1 MSIRTATVSSDP
13 SNTFLACL
21 EFGDRLLLWDKLQEI
36 SVRHGTLLSRQQGG
50 RQQVYFPCDRTIL
63 SLRTI
68 LKNGGAVECG
78 LIGSEGIWPVCKD
91 KWSNIDVVAFRSGRI
106 ICMDAD
112 EFEKAK
118 QQSSAL
124 KELVATCS
132 ATLAKDSMQ
141 LAACNATHPV
151 DQRLARWL
159 LQMMD
164 GAETN
169 TLYATHDDVASVLG
183 VGRSYVTR
191 MLVKLSN
198 VGALRCQR
206 GSIEV
211 RNADLLRGA
220 SCGCEAQMRREPPV
234 PLFTPQKPPRFIQSK
249 EGEDSQVQ
257 L

>member
-1 MSIRTATVSSDP
+1 MSTTTAAVSSDP
-13 SNTFLACL
+13 GNTIMACL
-21 EFGDRLLLWDKLQEI
+21 DFSERLLLRDKLREI
-36 SVRHGTLLSRQQGG
+36 SVRHGTALPRLYAD

-68 LKNGGAVECG
+68 LKNGQAVECG
-78 LIGSEGIWPVCKD
+78 LIGLEGIWPICKD
-91 KWSNIDVVAFRSGRI
+91 DWSNIDVIAFRSGRI
-106 ICMDAD
+106 FCMDAD

-124 KELVATCS
+124 KELVSTYS
-132 ATLAKDSMQ
+132 ATLTKNAMQ

-159 LQMMD
+159 LQMTD

-169 TLYATHDDVASVLG
+169 TLYATHDDIASVLG

-191 MLVKLSN
+191 MLSRLLN

-206 GSIEV
+206 RSIEV
-211 RNADLLRGA
+211 RNADLLRDV
-220 SCGCEAQMRREPPV
+220 SCGCEAQMRREMPILLPTIRK
-234 PLFTPQKPPRFIQSK
+234 PLHLIEIK
-249 EGEDSQVQ
+249 EAEDSQTPI
-257 L
+257 